1 MHIPRL
7 ASCLL
12 ALAGCSFAGCT
23 QTGLLRSNSPS
34 NMKTVAS
41 IGDKSLPI
49 VAGDPSTG
57 TTTRAETE
65 QLDLGT
71 PTGSKIS
78 GRVFDDRGK
87 PVPKAVVR
95 LVVGGAPAGR
105 DNFATTDR
113 SGAFTL
119 HGLRAG
125 RTYTLIAESQGE
137 DGMMSGRS
145 EARVPQTDVRIQVA
159 THGSS
164 SEPPSMS
171 IRPARSRVKAAADPD
186 DSDQDGFPPMI
197 KPGANSD
204 EDEGRDLPAEEAAS
218 LAPRSIRQS
227 ATRLAATSSAPIRAG
242 WNVPERAANSGSGTR
257 TTARPRSQAVDSDP
271 NTRRSATDDSG
282 RESDDGENPLPP
294 ALEPEESGSTQP
306 TGRRAEAFAPDASRD
321 EPSGSQ
327 TRSRTRRPVPVV
339 LDPGDVNPEDVDR
352 YPRQNAGEPRPI
364 PEEVLPAGGGITPAS
379 YGGTGRGES
388 DVDADPPA
396 RPSRRVPRGT
406 PAAVPSSSRSR
417 KSSIPA
423 DSDPDDASESSDGDR
438 PASSSQP
445 QRRPTWR
452 ELSISSD
459 GVPIDESV
467 HRSSGEEPQV
477 DDPNPIRLAS
487 TGGSSVIPRE
497 VEPGQFRLPFGAPP
511 PAETPDPSSA
521 SGLSTCEID
530 AADRRVVDFQL
541 PGLDGKMVS
550 FRDIEAD
557 VILLDFWGSWC
568 TQCRKSIAFERD
580 LQTKLGAKRVKV
592 IGIACEKGATL
603 EERRASAAKATRQLG
618 INYPVLVSS
627 MDGTCPLQKAFQV
640 QFYPTMVVLD
650 REGRILHIERGAT
663 DATLGRTSRS
673 IVTALQDADSRVE

>member
-1 MHIPRL
+1 MHTPRL

-12 ALAGCSFAGCT
+12 ALAGCSFAGCS

-57 TTTRAETE
+57 STTRAETE

-78 GRVFDDRGK
+78 GRVFDDHGK
-87 PVPKAVVR
+87 PVPNARVR

-105 DNFATTDR
+105 DNFATTER
-113 SGAFTL
+113 TGAFTL
-119 HGLRAG
+119 HGLRPG
-125 RTYTLIAESQGE
+125 RVYTLIAESQGE

-145 EARVPQTDVRIQVA
+145 EAQAPQSDIRIQVA

-164 SEPPSMS
+164 SEPRSMS
-171 IRPARSRVKAAADPD
+171 IRPARSRIAPAADPD
-186 DSDQDGFPPMI
+186 ESDQDGFPPMI

-204 EDEGRDLPAEEAAS
+204 EEEGKDPPAEEAAS
-218 LAPRSIRQS
+218 LSPRSNRQS

-242 WNVPERAANSGSGTR
+242 WNVTERVANSGSGTR
-257 TTARPRSQAVDSDP
+257 TAARSRSQAVDADP
-271 NTRRSATDDSG
+271 RTRRSATDDSG
-282 RESDDGENPLPP
+282 REYDDGENPLPP

-306 TGRRAEAFAPDASRD
+306 SGNRAETFPLDVSRD
-321 EPSGSQ
+321 EPSS
-327 TRSRTRRPVPVV
+327 SRTRPRARRASPVI

-352 YPRQNAGEPRPI
+352 YSRQDAGEPRPI
-364 PEEVLPAGGGITPAS
+364 PEDVLPAGGGTAPAAYARS
-379 YGGTGRGES
+379 GRGES

-396 RPSRRVPRGT
+396 RPSRRVRRGT
-406 PAAVPSSSRSR
+406 PATVPSASRSH

-423 DSDPDDASESSDGDR
+423 DPNPDDATESSDGDP
-438 PASSSQP
+438 PASTSPP

-452 ELSISSD
+452 ELSINSD
-459 GVPIDESV
+459 GVPIDEAV
-467 HRSSGEEPQV
+467 HRSSGEDPIDERDQV
-477 DDPNPIRLAS
+477 KLAS
-487 TGGSSVIPRE
+487 IRGSGAIPRE
-497 VEPGQFRLPFGAPP
+497 VEPGQFRLSSGAPP
-511 PAETPDPSSA
+511 SDKAPSPRPK
-521 SGLSTCEID
+521 SGQSTCEID

-550 FRDIEAD
+550 FRDIDAD

-568 TQCRKSIAFERD
+568 LQCRKSIAYERD

-592 IGIACEKGATL
+592 IGIACEKGTKP
-603 EERRASAAKATRQLG
+603 EERLASAAKATRQLG

-627 MDGTCPLQKAFQV
+627 MDGSCPLQNAFQV

-673 IVTALQDADSRVE
+673 IVTALQDANSRVE